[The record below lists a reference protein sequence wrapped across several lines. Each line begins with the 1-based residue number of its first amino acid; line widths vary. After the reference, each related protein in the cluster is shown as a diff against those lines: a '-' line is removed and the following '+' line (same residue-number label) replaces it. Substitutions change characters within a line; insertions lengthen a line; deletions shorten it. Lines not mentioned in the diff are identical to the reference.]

1 MEGPYLEQLK
11 LEEKKITKNIFNLE
25 NLLIKENEK
34 LYKIRKEMNIY
45 NEDIVKEC
53 IKKQRRQSII
63 EA

>member
-45 NEDIVKEC
+45 NVKEC

-63 EA
+63 ED